1 MALRK
6 IYKKKSHGIT
16 WQSGHIYSF
25 QYSAWFADPEPLIIL
40 IHGNEGTHPRTGRE
54 WRFFTA
60 INLNY
65 VPKKVRKE
73 LAKTWIK
80 EFERTNGD
88 TKFTYSKVKRRYP
101 GLLLAV
107 RRYMYTPKAYI
118 KKAKEIPFYEWE
130 KAVTSSFTKD
140 FSKKAKTLFAKLR
153 KGRLFQKK
161 KRTSKKPRSLRKI

>member
-1 MALRK
+1 MLRRL
-6 IYKKKSHGIT
+6 YKKKSHGIT

-25 QYSAWFADPEPLIIL
+25 RYSAWNADPEPLIIL
-40 IHGNEGTHPRTGRE
+40 ISAFEGNHPKTGRQ
-54 WRFFTA
+54 WRFFQG
-60 INLNY
+60 INLSY

-88 TKFTYSKVKRRYP
+88 TRFTYRKVKRRYP

-107 RRYMYTPKAYI
+107 RRYMYSPKAYI
-118 KKAKEIPFYEWE
+118 QKAKEIPFYDWE
-130 KAVTSSFTKD
+130 KAVTSSFAKD
-140 FSKKAKTLFAKLR
+140 FSKKARTIFAKLR

-161 KRTSKKPRSLRKI
+161 KRKSKKPRSLRKI